1 MMSKVPQQ
9 NSWREIIKFLVISG
23 IALTVM
29 FPLLVVVLTSFW
41 PEGSTVLDWSALIA
55 RGVNVN
61 GGKSLLAN
69 YDKAWNQGQFVS
81 AFLNSSIVAV
91 SVTGLQLLT
100 STMAGYALARFKF
113 YGRRALLLM
122 VLATLVIPFQLLVI
136 PTFLVLKG
144 AHLLNTLGALIVPS
158 AASGFGIVLMR
169 QFFLTI
175 PVELEAAA
183 ALDGATRWQILWQ
196 VLLPLLRPAL
206 TTLCLFTIIGEWNDL
221 FKPLV
226 FTTRP
231 ELITVQLSLASFQEQ
246 FTNNWPLMMAAACI
260 ASIPIVILCVLGQQQ
275 LVRGIASTGIKG

>member
-1 MMSKVPQQ
+1 MNKIAWNDQ
-9 NSWREIIKFLVISG
+9 WRGVTRFLAISG
-23 IALTVM
+23 IALVVV
-29 FPLLVVVLTSFW
+29 FPLAVVVLTSFW
-41 PEGSTVLDWSALIA
+41 PEGSTVLDWSVLSVKRLSASGDAYLF
-55 RGVNVN
+55 
-61 GGKSLLAN
+61 AN
-69 YDKAWNQGQFVS
+69 YRKAWSQGQFVR
-81 AFLNSSIVAV
+81 AFLNSSIVAI
-91 SVTGLQLLT
+91 SVTALQLFT
-100 STMAGYALARFKF
+100 STMAGYALARLSF

-136 PTFLVLKG
+136 PVFLVLKG
-144 AHLLNTLGALIVPS
+144 AHLLNTLGALIVPT

-183 ALDGATRWQILWQ
+183 ALDGATRWQILLQ

-231 ELITVQLSLASFQEQ
+231 ELITVQLSLAGFQEQ
-246 FTNNWPLMMAAACI
+246 FTNNWPLMMAAVCI
-260 ASIPIVILCVLGQQQ
+260 ASIPIVILCILGQRQ
-275 LVRGIASTGIKG
+275 LVRGIASTGMKG